1 MKGLVSTVL
10 EGGSSWTG
18 HGMESGVNAERVN
31 GLLSVSKKTRGTMQV
46 AVEVE
51 AGGGMLV
58 ASAGAELT
66 SLARA
71 MREAKTVLVC
81 ILMNADARC
90 EFNLLFKRISDNL
103 KREEVA
109 QFILKKG

>member
-1 MKGLVSTVL
+1 
-10 EGGSSWTG
+10 
-18 HGMESGVNAERVN
+18 MESALSAERVN
-31 GLLSVSKKTRGTMQV
+31 GLSMVEKMTRGTMQLAAA

-51 AGGGMLV
+51 AAGAMLV

-81 ILMNADARC
+81 MSLIKFLCSLRKGC
-90 EFNLLFKRISDNL
+90 EIVLTE
-103 KREEVA
+103 EEV
-109 QFILKKG
+109 LS

>member
-1 MKGLVSTVL
+1 MRLIKGLVSTVL

-18 HGMESGVNAERVN
+18 HGMESRVSAERVN
-31 GLLSVSKKTRGTMQV
+31 GLSIVVKRTSGTMHV
-46 AVEVE
+46 PAVPVE

-66 SLARA
+66 SLTRA

-81 ILMNADARC
+81 M
-90 EFNLLFKRISDNL
+90 EFKFLCSCKEGFEI
-103 KREEVA
+103 V
-109 QFILKKG
+109 